1 MLKFHESTSTQRS
14 QSMTAK
20 LQNQRQQSMTA
31 KLQNQCQQSR
41 TAKLHQQRQQS
52 ITAKLLTQCVL
63 VMLSQ
68 LASKIGEVWQFAG
81 FGFANNVLQLFDWL
95 QL

>member
-14 QSMTAK
+14 QSITAK

-31 KLQNQCQQSR
+31 KLP
-41 TAKLHQQRQQS
+41 TQRQQS
-52 ITAKLLTQCVL
+52 ITAKLLTQCVF